1 MGRSKAPPPIAPD
14 APLGM
19 TYSEIFALPQLQ
31 MQLTAIVVVHL
42 FLAWSLPKW
51 KNGPF
56 AVKPQTAAHL
66 APFITCFTWMA
77 YQGVSLWLFDPV
89 IADPSFD
96 RKFGEHAG
104 AQTLIVSM
112 LAIQLYDVPTSIII
126 PEMRELTFILH
137 HIVVLIL
144 GFAALRFRAMYYY
157 GVYFFGV
164 IESSSPLLALVDTM
178 RDFPKLGAA
187 FPVLNEVARVGFA
200 ITFFTVRIICWVP
213 VSYEFWRDMLSH
225 FKADAPLHGMPLS
238 IVAFW
243 LATHFFIS
251 MLQVHWG
258 LIIVKAAI
266 AMAKGDLSAR
276 ENEAKGA

>member
-112 LAIQLYDVPTSIII
+112 LAIQLC
-126 PEMRELTFILH
+126 EF
-137 HIVVLIL
+137 
-144 GFAALRFRAMYYY
+144 GFVKNAQCMPPPLRGCR
-157 GVYFFGV
+157 
-164 IESSSPLLALVDTM
+164 
-178 RDFPKLGAA
+178 
-187 FPVLNEVARVGFA
+187 
-200 ITFFTVRIICWVP
+200 
-213 VSYEFWRDMLSH
+213 
-225 FKADAPLHGMPLS
+225 
-238 IVAFW
+238 
-243 LATHFFIS
+243 
-251 MLQVHWG
+251 
-258 LIIVKAAI
+258 AI
-266 AMAKGDLSAR
+266 AHATPDPTLCRPHADTNLSPPHLLKKMTCPPPSSFPR
-276 ENEAKGA
+276 CVS